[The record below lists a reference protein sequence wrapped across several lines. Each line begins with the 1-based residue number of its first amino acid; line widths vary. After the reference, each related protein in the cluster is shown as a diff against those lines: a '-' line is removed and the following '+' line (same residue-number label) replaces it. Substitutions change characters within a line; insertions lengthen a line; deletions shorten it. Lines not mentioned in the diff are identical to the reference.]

1 MKYYSLFLSF
11 LILCAI
17 TSNAQRK
24 NSTASLTLP
33 NHSTLSGTLKFG
45 DWDINPDKIQFK
57 QNDSNRFV
65 AYTPEQVLLFTTNL
79 TTFESAKVSI
89 DRASREVADL
99 QKYIVYD
106 TMTQNVFLKQVVSGP
121 VSLFQYTPQNGAVNF
136 FIKTKEG
143 QWHRLNYKR
152 FLNDDF
158 EIQEANTFRNEL
170 TYFLN
175 DCPKILPSL
184 QTLNYTTASL
194 RTLFLSYAR
203 CKGQVIHEKEEAKP
217 KKSLGIY
224 AGLSYGSMNTKGME
238 TLLLNG
244 AKFNPS
250 ANPAFLISAGFPIAH
265 RFQQHQVQIELG
277 TKQLRISAT
286 DGKAYNFYMGHDFS
300 IRINYMFAKLNL
312 LYRYHIIKTDKF
324 KLFADIGASFMMA
337 MKAELELK
345 DLSTGKTYPNAT
357 PFRRT
362 EESIIGGV
370 GAHIG
375 RISILG
381 RYEMGTGLSQTSS
394 VKSHSGTG
402 FLFAGYHLFQ

>member
-1 MKYYSLFLSF
+1 MKLYSLLLFSF
-11 LILCAI
+11 LFVAIETQAQQKKVDASVTLRNGTIL
-17 TSNAQRK
+17 N
-24 NSTASLTLP
+24 
-33 NHSTLSGTLKFG
+33 GTLKFG
-45 DWDINPDKIQFK
+45 DWDINPEKIQFK
-57 QNDSNRFV
+57 QNDSNRFDV
-65 AYTPEQVLLFTTNL
+65 LTPEQVVSFTTHL
-79 TTFESAKVSI
+79 TTFESATVCI
-89 DRASREVADL
+89 DKASREVADL

-106 TMTQNVFLKQVVSGP
+106 TMTQPVFLKQVASGP
-121 VSLFQYTPQNGAVNF
+121 ISLFQYTHQNGTVNF

-175 DCPKILPSL
+175 DCPKVVPSL
-184 QTLNYTTASL
+184 QTLNYTTSSL
-194 RTLFLSYAR
+194 RTLLLSYAR
-203 CKGQVIHEKEEAKP
+203 CKGQVIHEKEEPKP

-224 AGLSYGSMNTKGME
+224 GGLSYGSMNTKGME
-238 TLLLNG
+238 ILLLNG
-244 AKFNPS
+244 ATFRPS
-250 ANPAFLISAGFPIAH
+250 VNAAFLVSAGFPILP
-265 RFQQHQVQIELG
+265 RFQQHQIQLELG
-277 TKQLRISAT
+277 TKQLRISAL
-286 DGKAYNFYMGHDFS
+286 DSKAYNFYMGHDFS

-312 LYRYHIIKTDKF
+312 LYRYHVIKTDNF
-324 KLFADIGASFMMA
+324 KLFADIGASFMVA
-337 MKAELELK
+337 MKADLEIK

-375 RISILG
+375 RISLLG
-381 RYEMGTGLSQTSS
+381 RYEMGTGLSQTSA

-402 FLFAGYHLFQ
+402 FLFAGYQLFQ